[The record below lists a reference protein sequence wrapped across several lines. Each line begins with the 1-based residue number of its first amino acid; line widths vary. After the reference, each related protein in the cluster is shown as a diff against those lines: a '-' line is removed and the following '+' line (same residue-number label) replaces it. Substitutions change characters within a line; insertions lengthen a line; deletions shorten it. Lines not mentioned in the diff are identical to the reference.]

1 MVGKN
6 SYLAMRSER
15 EATDL
20 IASDFQDLIFATKK
34 LANHAIKLGSWGFG
48 TTLLEWIASFAAM
61 IPFIGSACFPF
72 LILYHDSVSREFF
85 LLSESYLL
93 ILDRTNWKTNILTA
107 LLIPYIFLSL
117 PSFLF
122 NILRGE
128 VGKWIAFIAVV
139 LRLFFPTRFPDW
151 LELPGALI
159 LLIVVAPSLFSSTI
173 RNDWI
178 GVVICL
184 GIACYLLQEHIR
196 ASGGFRNS
204 FTKANGISNTIGIII
219 LLVYPAWALVT
230 DIL

>member
-1 MVGKN
+1 MVGKK

-48 TTLLEWIASFAAM
+48 TTLLEWIASFAA
-61 IPFIGSACFPF
+61 I
-72 LILYHDSVSREFF
+72 
-85 LLSESYLL
+85 YLL